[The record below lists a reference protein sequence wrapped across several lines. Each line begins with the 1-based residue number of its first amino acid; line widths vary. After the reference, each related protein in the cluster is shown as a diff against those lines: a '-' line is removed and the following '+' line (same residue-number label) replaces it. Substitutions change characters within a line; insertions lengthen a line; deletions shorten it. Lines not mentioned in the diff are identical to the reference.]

1 VDDSAKGGPVAQLP
15 TVEDVARVA
24 NVSRQT
30 VSNVLNSPEIVKP
43 ETRGRVES
51 AIAELGYRPHAS
63 AQRLRTR
70 HSSTIGIRLDPL
82 SNGVS
87 GSILDRYLHALTEQA
102 ALRGMRMMLFTARD
116 TEDEIEQFR
125 RLRDGADVDAFV
137 LTGTF
142 YGDPRIDWLISQRVP
157 FVTFGRPWGEDMASP
172 DHLWVDVDGFSGV
185 YDATTHLLGRG
196 LTRIGYLGWPAGSGT
211 GDDRR
216 SGWLTAM
223 RERSGLPAADL
234 EALMFVNDESVPTAR
249 RAMEELLKA
258 DFTLQGLVCASDSLA
273 LGAMMAVNEAGRRS
287 FPIIGFDNT
296 PVAQAVGLSS
306 VEQRLDQVAAGTLE
320 LLMGATGRRVIP
332 HGESA
337 GGSGEPVHRLVT
349 PKLVVRR
356 SSHLAPVEEAG
367 STTPGNHNRKEN
379 Q

>member
-1 VDDSAKGGPVAQLP
+1 VAQLP

-63 AQRLRTR
+63 ARRLRTR
-70 HSSTIGIRLDPL
+70 QSSTIGIRLDPL
-82 SNGVS
+82 VNGIS
-87 GSILDRYLHALTEQA
+87 GSVLDRYLHALTERA
-102 ALRGMRMMLFTARD
+102 AERGMRIMLFTATD
-116 TEDEIEQFR
+116 PDDEIEQFR

-137 LTGTF
+137 VTATRHE
-142 YGDPRIDWLISQRVP
+142 DPRLDWLVRERVP
-157 FVTFGRPWGEDMASP
+157 FVAFGRPWGEDMDSP
-172 DHLWVDVDGFSGV
+172 DRLWVDVDGYAGMHA
-185 YDATTHLLGRG
+185 ATTHLIGRG
-196 LTRIGYLGWPAGSGT
+196 LSRIGYLGWPRGSGT

-216 SGWLTAM
+216 KGWAAAMTERFGLTPGQLAELETTTEESVPNARRVIEQM
-223 RERSGLPAADL
+223 FTGDHDL
-234 EALMFVNDESVPTAR
+234 EAL
-249 RAMEELLKA
+249 
-258 DFTLQGLVCASDSLA
+258 VCVSDSLA

-287 FPIIGFDNT
+287 FPVIGFDNT

-306 VEQRLDQVAAGTLE
+306 VEQNLGEVAAGTLD

-332 HGESA
+332 HGE
-337 GGSGEPVHRLVT
+337 GSQDPRHRLIT

-367 STTPGNHNRKEN
+367 STTAGNHNREEN